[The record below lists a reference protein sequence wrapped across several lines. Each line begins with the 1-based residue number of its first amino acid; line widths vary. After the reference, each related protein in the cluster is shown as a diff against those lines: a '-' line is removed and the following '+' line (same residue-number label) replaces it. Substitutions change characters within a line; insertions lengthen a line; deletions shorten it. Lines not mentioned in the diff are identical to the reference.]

1 VSEATA
7 IGRFTIVNVKGLHA
21 RAAMK
26 LVQIASRY
34 PGEVTV
40 AGPDGQAA
48 NAKSVMVVLL
58 LCGSQG
64 TTIEVRARGVEP
76 DGVVEAI
83 GRLVADRFGEPE

>member
-1 VSEATA
+1 MSDDTA

-34 PGEVTV
+34 PGEVNV

-48 NAKSVMVVLL
+48 NAKSVMGVLL
-58 LCGSQG
+58 LCGSMG
-64 TTIEVRARGVEP
+64 TIIEVQARGP
-76 DGVVEAI
+76 DAASVVDAI
-83 GRLVADRFGEPE
+83 GRLIADRFGEPE